1 MRKTQHSP
9 LVFTDTIGMIPS
21 QLQSDL
27 VIHGQ
32 TRDGQTFR
40 PSDWA
45 ERLCGAMSMFG
56 ADERLQ
62 YSEHVQPTFRNGVR
76 CVVIG
81 KKLAQIEPRLFRFFV
96 SFAREN
102 ELVVTYEE
110 DAPAS
115 MLPGA
120 QKDLSREWTPPP
132 TDH

>member
-1 MRKTQHSP
+1 M
-9 LVFTDTIGMIPS
+9 LPS

-27 VIHGQ
+27 VIHGV
-32 TRDGQTFR
+32 TRDGQPFR

-62 YSEHVQPTFRNGVR
+62 YSEHVQPTFRSGVR
-76 CVVIG
+76 CVMIG
-81 KKLAQIEPRLFRFFV
+81 RKLAAIEPRLFRFFV

-110 DAPAS
+110 DATAS
-115 MLPGA
+115 MLPSA
-120 QKDLSREWTPPP
+120 QKELSQEWTPP
-132 TDH
+132 TTEH